1 MSDSPS
7 RRFLF
12 PDGLAKTPGY
22 TPVVEVRAGRTVYI
36 SGQVPTDESG
46 RIVGVG
52 DFEAQARQVFQN
64 LGLALRAAEMDFSHV
79 VKFGLYLTE
88 MANLATMRRVRDE
101 FIEAAQPPASTLVQV
116 AALGHPEWLFEVDA
130 VAVAPLDA
138 GA

>member
-1 MSDSPS
+1 MNDSPS

-12 PDGLAKTPGY
+12 PDGLAKVPGY
-22 TPVVEVRAGRTVYI
+22 TPVVEVRAGRTAYI
-36 SGQVPTDESG
+36 SGQVPTDEVG
-46 RIVGVG
+46 RLIGAS

-64 LGLALRAAEMDFSHV
+64 LERALRAADMDFSHV
-79 VKFGLYLTE
+79 VKFGIYLTD
-88 MANLATMRRVRDE
+88 MANLTAMRRVRDE
-101 FIEAAQPPASTLVQV
+101 FIGAAQPPASTLVQV